1 MKWVNYDDDT
11 VDNFI
16 MLVLQ
21 DDSWLDLKEKN
32 YVFMDLELGQ
42 SCEDFHELRIL
53 LQYKIGAVL
62 FLHLC
67 GSTRVNQWFL
77 SNVAVARYCGPE
89 LSPLLLLFPMLVE
102 I

>member
-1 MKWVNYDDDT
+1 
-11 VDNFI
+11 

-42 SCEDFHELRIL
+42 SCEDFHELRIP

-62 FLHLC
+62 FLH
-67 GSTRVNQWFL
+67 
-77 SNVAVARYCGPE
+77 
-89 LSPLLLLFPMLVE
+89 
-102 I
+102 